1 MPAPA
6 LTLAQADRLLDPS
19 PMALETGFERLPDGV
34 LHVACRTDLHGCTGE
49 MFEWW
54 FRFRPDTQ
62 KYIWWHP
69 KDHTFSDWI
78 GGNGNTHAGST
89 HKVEEEFS
97 GLPAEK
103 LLIQFREASE
113 FFTPE
118 SYAQAREARRISAA
132 VCGRVGFGWDAP
144 ALPDGRILGGRLLH
158 IGRDTSWGCAL
169 RSHFFIG
176 QDLPMAGKTPA
187 EIESMVTDTFGAAL
201 LQHCYDEFTF
211 LSRFLPSLFIA
222 ENRDT
227 HPVSLPW

>member
-1 MPAPA
+1 MNLDDAN
-6 LTLAQADRLLDPS
+6 RLLDPA
-19 PMALETGFERLPDGV
+19 PMPLETGYERLPDGV

-69 KDHTFSDWI
+69 VDHTFSDWI
-78 GGNGNTHAGST
+78 GGDGST
-89 HKVEEEFS
+89 HVGSIHKVEEFFT
-97 GLPAEK
+97 GMPAER
-103 LLIQFREASE
+103 LLIQFRDSAE
-113 FFTPE
+113 FFDPKAYE
-118 SYAQAREARRISAA
+118 AARTDGRLTAS

-158 IGRDTSWGCAL
+158 IGRDTPWGCAL

-176 QDLPMAGKTPA
+176 QDLPGLGKSPE
-187 EIESMVTDTFGAAL
+187 EIAAIANDDFARSL
-201 LQHCYDEFTF
+201 LQHCYNEFTF

-222 ENRDT
+222 ENRKT
-227 HPVSLPW
+227 HAISLPW